1 MSTIPSKALSELRR
15 HFRGELIVPGDASYL
30 QAVKIWNAMMDHRR
44 PGLVAKPTG
53 VADVMAAVRMAREYD
68 IGLAVRGGGHSGAGK
83 GTLDDGI
90 VVDLGSMRR
99 VRVDPAASIT
109 YAEGGAQWRDYDH
122 ETQPYAVATPGG
134 VISTTGVGGFTLGG
148 GIGWISRKFGLTC
161 DNLVGAELV
170 DAEGRRIVCDQEQ
183 NPDLLWGLR
192 GAGGNFGVVTGMKLR
207 HHHIG
212 PKVYAG
218 AFLFS
223 AKDAERAFALF
234 TELGERN
241 NLPRELGVLCG
252 MVTLRDFDFIPKEL
266 HWQKACTFSYCW
278 TGDPAE
284 CDRLLSPVAKL
295 GPVFRA
301 AHEHSYEELQCM
313 FDVLAPHG
321 NRSYWKTGF
330 VNSVTPAVAKTMVEF
345 GQAAPSR
352 LSQAEFMILGGKIAE
367 IANHESAFGDRTG
380 RFVYNLVAN
389 WTDAAQD
396 SENIAWTR
404 KFFDAM
410 QPHSTGAAYA
420 NYLGEGDRARDAF
433 GENYDRLS
441 QLKAQ
446 FDPTNLFKNTQNV
459 PPASSTGSAR
469 QEHARA

>member
-1 MSTIPSKALSELRR
+1 
-15 HFRGELIVPGDASYL
+15 
-30 QAVKIWNAMMDHRR
+30 
-44 PGLVAKPTG
+44 LVARPTG

-68 IGLAVRGGGHSGAGK
+68 IALAVRGGGHSGAGK

-90 VVDLGSMRR
+90 VLDLSSMRR
-99 VRVDPAASIT
+99 VRVDPATGVT
-109 YAEGGAQWRDYDH
+109 YTEGGAQWCDYDH
-122 ETQPYAVATPGG
+122 ETQPFAVATPGG

-161 DNLVGAELV
+161 DNLIGAELV
-170 DAEGRRIVCDQEQ
+170 DAEGRRVVCDQEQ
-183 NPDLLWGLR
+183 SPDLLWALR

-207 HHHIG
+207 HHYIG
-212 PKVYAG
+212 PTVYAG

-223 AKDAERAFALF
+223 VKDAERAFALV
-234 TELGERN
+234 TEFGERD
-241 NLPRELGVLCG
+241 NLPRELGVLSG

-266 HWQKACTFSYCW
+266 HWQKACSVAFCW
-278 TGDPAE
+278 TGDPTE
-284 CDRLLSPVAKL
+284 GKKLLSSFAKL
-295 GPVFRA
+295 GPAFQA
-301 AHEHSYEELQCM
+301 DHELPYKQLQCM

-330 VNSVTPAVAKTMVEF
+330 VNSVSPAVAKTMVEF
-345 GQAAPSR
+345 GRAAPSP

-367 IANHESAFGDRTG
+367 IPNRESAFGDRTG

-396 SENIAWTR
+396 RENIAWTR
-404 KFFDAM
+404 NFFDAM
-410 QPHSTGAAYA
+410 QPFSTGAAYA
-420 NYLGEGDRARDAF
+420 NYLGDGDNRARDAF

-446 FDPTNLFKNTQNV
+446 YDPTNFFKNTQNV
-459 PPASSTGSAR
+459 PPASTADSVRRERAR
-469 QEHARA
+469 V